1 MHCIIFLVLPT
12 ITTPP
17 VTQTVVLQNYS
28 FSLTCDASGVP
39 TPDITWWRTWSN
51 GSSTQLFAGQY
62 VSIITS
68 SVVARNTS
76 SNLTIQS
83 AQPSDAGNYT
93 CTATNV
99 VGSVS
104 ATANVIV
111 QGKCYFPHIYVINF
125 FIILPAV
132 IPQITFPPSPYNYVA
147 NKTSNVTFVCTATG
161 IPPPMIQ
168 WYPSIESGR
177 TVALQG
183 SPTPFSTPGGYVWQV
198 NATLTV
204 INVQQGDT
212 GVYACWASNGVG
224 PSITQNFT
232 LFVQGN

>member
-1 MHCIIFLVLPT
+1 MYCIIFLVLPT

-17 VTQTVVLQNYS
+17 ERETVVLQNDS

-51 GSSTQLFAGQY
+51 GSSTQVTEGPNVFIMPTSY
-62 VSIITS
+62 VRNATS
-68 SVVARNTS
+68 ELN
-76 SNLTIQS
+76 IQS

-111 QGKCYFPHIYVINF
+111 QGKCYFPHIYVINVLM
-125 FIILPAV
+125 ILPAV

-168 WYPSIESGR
+168 WYPSIGPGR

-183 SPTPFSTPGGYVWQV
+183 SPIPFSTPGGYVWQV

-204 INVQQGDT
+204 TNVQQGDT

-224 PSITQNFT
+224 PNITQNFT

>member
-17 VTQTVVLQNYS
+17 VTQTVVLQNNS
-28 FSLTCDASGVP
+28 FNLTCDASGVP

-51 GSSTQLFAGQY
+51 GTSTQVTEGPNIF
-62 VSIITS
+62 IMPTS
-68 SVVARNTS
+68 DVRNATS
-76 SNLTIQS
+76 ELNIES

-125 FIILPAV
+125 LIILPAV

-168 WYPSIESGR
+168 WYPSIGPGR
-177 TVALQG
+177 TVAVQG
-183 SPTPFSTPGGYVWQV
+183 SPTPFSTSGGYVWQV

-204 INVQQGDT
+204 TNVQQGDT

-224 PSITQNFT
+224 PNITQNFT